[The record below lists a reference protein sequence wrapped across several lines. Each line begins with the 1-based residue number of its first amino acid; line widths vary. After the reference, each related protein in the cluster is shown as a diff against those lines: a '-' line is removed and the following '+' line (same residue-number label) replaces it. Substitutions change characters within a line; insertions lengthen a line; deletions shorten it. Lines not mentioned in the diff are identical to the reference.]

1 MPCMVI
7 RNRNKVREV
16 DDRHRLKT
24 GEHWMFGIHQN
35 KWIETGDDLRLV
47 NLSNIVSV
55 AGLFLKKH

>member
-16 DDRHRLKT
+16 DDRHRPKT
-24 GEHWMFGIHQN
+24 GENWMFGIHQN